1 METKT
6 ENTAAESATT
16 IPEKLMRY
24 QMILALTDNLAQKSV
39 DAETVYYARKAAA
52 LLCGFDNSSIFTE

>member
-24 QMILALTDNLAQKSV
+24 QMILALTDNLTQRGV
-39 DAETVYYARKAAA
+39 NDETVCYARKAAA
-52 LLCGFDNSSIFTE
+52 LLCGFDKSSIFTE